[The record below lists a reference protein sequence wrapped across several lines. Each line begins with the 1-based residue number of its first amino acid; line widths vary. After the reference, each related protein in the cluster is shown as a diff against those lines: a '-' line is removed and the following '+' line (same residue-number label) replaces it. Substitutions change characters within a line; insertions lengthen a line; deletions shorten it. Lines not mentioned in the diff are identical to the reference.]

1 MPNVKVDMAG
11 SLPLLVAYA
20 ALLVFCDASII
31 LRSRIRRQI
40 GTVVKSD
47 ANTEGKGDDVLT
59 NATAHIFKGADGTV
73 DLGISSSGNAMGADL
88 SSIQNQALGQVGGSG
103 LSATGNVESSGQ
115 KTLSAS
121 EIAAAVHGDER
132 MVSTLQKGEASGTG
146 DTLVKA
152 TGGAVMS
159 NYDLKSPYSGDNA
172 VATAGATGSIKSLA
186 EVLSKQELTW
196 DNILVHV
203 IGSAAAEGI
212 GHAQAN
218 LDLGAG
224 NANNGIEVNGL
235 VSGVNTEGGN
245 VNTQVNGSA
254 TMNGGQHDL
263 TGNMHGSVNGA
274 SGNSTL
280 LGATNIQSNHIS
292 GNSSVSSFADS
303 KVHSDGSSSINLN
316 GETVL
321 NTEKG
326 NGGKVGTNAT
336 AEGTNHHMTVQNG
349 LNIQDNQGQTI
360 AIGNGMVYGNGTENS
375 NASMAVD
382 TKYNENGNAQII
394 VNGDGQAHSN
404 GANSSLT
411 IGANA
416 DISNTYVGTALSNGA
431 ASGETNGMAGNASLN
446 VDGGSGT
453 GGSAVMEAWGGGK
466 GDSSVFTNT
475 GLTLKQWEQLRNI
488 TVNGGVSAS
497 GDRTQVNS
505 FSMVSDKN
513 GMQTLENS
521 QKASSSSKGSSSASA
536 SSFTI
541 LKR

>member
-1 MPNVKVDMAG
+1 MTG
-11 SLPLLVAYA
+11 SWCLLLAFA
-20 ALLVFCDASII
+20 SLLVFCDASII
-31 LRSRIRRQI
+31 LRSRIRRQT
-40 GTVVKSD
+40 GTEVRSD
-47 ANTEGKGDDVLT
+47 ANTQGQGDDVLT
-59 NATAHIFKGADGTV
+59 NATAHIAKEADGTIN
-73 DLGISSSGNAMGADL
+73 LGISSSGNAMGADQ
-88 SSIQNQALGQVGGSG
+88 SSIQNQAIGQVGSSV
-103 LSATGNVESSGQ
+103 LLASGNVESSGQ
-115 KTLSAS
+115 NTNSAS
-121 EIAAAVHGDER
+121 EIEAAAHGDER
-132 MVSTLQKGEASGTG
+132 MISTLQKGEASGLG

-152 TGGAVMS
+152 SGGAAMS
-159 NYDLKSPYSGDNA
+159 NYYLTNPNRSGNA
-172 VATAGATGSIKSLA
+172 VANAGATGSLKSQA

-196 DNILVHV
+196 ENILVHV
-203 IGSAAAEGI
+203 MGSAVAEGI

-224 NANNGIEVNGL
+224 NGNNGIEVNGL
-235 VSGVNTEGGN
+235 VSGVNTGDGN
-245 VNTQVNGSA
+245 VNAQVNGNAS
-254 TMNGGQHDL
+254 MNGDPHDL
-263 TGNMHGSVNGA
+263 TGNMHGSVSGTT
-274 SGNSTL
+274 GNSTL
-280 LGATNIQSNHIS
+280 LGATNIQSNHIN

-303 KVHSDGSSSINLN
+303 KVHTDGSSSINLD
-316 GETVL
+316 GQTGL
-321 NTEKG
+321 NTHGG
-326 NGGKVGTNAT
+326 NSGKVNTNAT

-349 LNIQDNQGQTI
+349 LNIQNNQGQTI

-375 NASMAVD
+375 NASMSVD
-382 TKYNENGNAQII
+382 TKYDENGAAQII

-453 GGSAVMEAWGGGK
+453 GGSAMMEAWGGGK

-475 GLTLKQWEQLRNI
+475 GLTLKQWDQLRNLTI
-488 TVNGGVSAS
+488 NGGVAAS

-513 GMQTLENS
+513 GVQTLENS

-536 SSFTI
+536 SSSAI